1 MDYLGDIGLIVL
13 GLLLIIILV
22 PIFIGICISSLL
34 NFTGYNFSIISILI
48 AIIIWGILGLWF
60 CYD

>member
-22 PIFIGICISSLL
+22 PIFIGICISFLL

-60 CYD
+60 YYD